1 MFGAVEGVVTNG
13 PLLRPSL
20 GGFYPGYTFKGSAGE
35 KLQLEMALKLTVR
48 DEVDYLEVIQ
58 NGKVFYSARLWRST
72 KKREDI
78 CRRWSSA
85 KAGGR

>member
-1 MFGAVEGVVTNG
+1 MVTNG

-20 GGFYPGYTFKGSAGE
+20 GGFYPGYTFKGAAGE

-58 NGKVFYSARLWRST
+58 NGRVFYSARLEEY
-72 KKREDI
+72 KE
-78 CRRWSSA
+78 
-85 KAGGR
+85 AGGHLPPLEFTEAAGHWYA